1 MNMDDAGTY
10 QVPLGTPLLV
20 VMVAEAFLQPKAHPC
35 VHIHVSQRF
44 FFIISEEYFLK

>member
-1 MNMDDAGTY
+1 MDDAGIY

-44 FFIISEEYFLK
+44 FIISAEYFLK